1 MKRLNSFTVSLLTFV
16 QACSGLASIAAE
28 SNSLAAAPAYAGSY
42 GATNQTGRAG
52 APSEGGTGQTEETNA
67 QETLRAYL
75 QLQVQL
81 QEQLRV
87 TRLAIEHDRLE
98 AEAASTRN
106 AEALASRLQA
116 IEQSLASQ
124 RAQELEVLQS
134 SNRLML
140 VVAATLAGAG
150 LLTILLMAYSH
161 WRTLNRLAE
170 IAGALPAGTAMRV
183 GPALPALDSGERGL
197 VAAGPAEQSNLRLLD
212 AVERLEKRLLEL
224 EHTAGPQW
232 SEAAGMEE
240 GRGKREEGS
249 PVSHIPYAIS
259 HIPSGES
266 SVEGTAS
273 PEEAAVVTDAG
284 RITSLLGK
292 GESLLNLDKAEA
304 ALACFDEALALAPN
318 HTEALVKKGTVLERL
333 RKLDEAIECYDRA
346 IAADRSM
353 TIAYLYKGGLFN
365 RMARFSEALECY
377 EQALRTQERRG

>member
-1 MKRLNSFTVSLLTFV
+1 MKRLNSFAVSLLTFV

-75 QLQVQL
+75 QL

-170 IAGALPAGTAMRV
+170 IAGALPAGTAIRV

-197 VAAGPAEQSNLRLLD
+197 VAASPAEQSNLRLLD

-232 SEAAGMEE
+232 SEASGREDGGGKMED
-240 GRGKREEGS
+240 GS

-259 HIPSGES
+259 HIPSGA
-266 SVEGTAS
+266 SVEGTAP

-304 ALACFDEALALAPN
+304 ALACFDEALTLAPN

>member
-16 QACSGLASIAAE
+16 LAFSGSASIAAD
-28 SNSLAAAPAYAGSY
+28 SNSLATAPAYAGSY

-75 QLQVQL
+75 QLQ
-81 QEQLRV
+81 EQLRA
-87 TRLAIEHDRLE
+87 TRLAIEHGRLE
-98 AEAASTRN
+98 AEAASARS

-124 RAQELEVLQS
+124 RARELEVMQS

-170 IAGALPAGTAMRV
+170 IAGAFPAGPALRV
-183 GPALPALDSGERGL
+183 GPALPALDSGESQL

-224 EHTAGPQW
+224 EHTAGSEW
-232 SEAAGMEE
+232 SEAEPANNGPK
-240 GRGKREEGS
+240 GI
-249 PVSHIPYAIS
+249 PVQ
-259 HIPSGES
+259 S
-266 SVEGTAS
+266 SAEATAP
-273 PEEAAVVTDAG
+273 PEEAAGVTDAA

-292 GESLLNLDKAEA
+292 GQSLLNLDKAEA
-304 ALACFDEALALAPN
+304 ALACFDEALALDPN

-333 RKLDEAIECYDRA
+333 RKLDEAIECYDLA

>member
-16 QACSGLASIAAE
+16 LAFSGSASIAAD
-28 SNSLAAAPAYAGSY
+28 SNSLATAPAYAGSY

-52 APSEGGTGQTEETNA
+52 APSEGGTGQTGETNA

-75 QLQVQL
+75 QLQ
-81 QEQLRV
+81 EQLRA

-98 AEAASTRN
+98 AEAASARS

-124 RAQELEVLQS
+124 RARELEVMQS

-170 IAGALPAGTAMRV
+170 IAGAFPAGPALRV
-183 GPALPALDSGERGL
+183 GPALPALDSGESRL

-212 AVERLEKRLLEL
+212 AVERLEKRLFEL
-224 EHTAGPQW
+224 EHTAGSEW
-232 SEAAGMEE
+232 SEAEPANNGPK
-240 GRGKREEGS
+240 GI
-249 PVSHIPYAIS
+249 PVQ
-259 HIPSGES
+259 S
-266 SVEGTAS
+266 SAEATAP
-273 PEEAAVVTDAG
+273 PEEAAGVTDAA

-292 GESLLNLDKAEA
+292 GQSLLNLDKAEA
-304 ALACFDEALALAPN
+304 ALACFDEALALDPN

-333 RKLDEAIECYDRA
+333 RKLDEAIECYDLA

>member
-1 MKRLNSFTVSLLTFV
+1 MKRLNSFAVCLLTFV
-16 QACSGLASIAAE
+16 LACSGLASIAAE

-52 APSEGGTGQTEETNA
+52 APSEGGTGQTDSPRLAPDAAGETNA

-75 QLQVQL
+75 QL

-98 AEAASTRN
+98 AEAASARS

-170 IAGALPAGTAMRV
+170 IAGALPAGTAIRV

-197 VAAGPAEQSNLRLLD
+197 VAASPAEQSNLRLLD

-232 SEAAGMEE
+232 SEAARANNGLK
-240 GRGKREEGS
+240 GI
-249 PVSHIPYAIS
+249 PV
-259 HIPSGES
+259 ES
-266 SVEGTAS
+266 SVDGTAP